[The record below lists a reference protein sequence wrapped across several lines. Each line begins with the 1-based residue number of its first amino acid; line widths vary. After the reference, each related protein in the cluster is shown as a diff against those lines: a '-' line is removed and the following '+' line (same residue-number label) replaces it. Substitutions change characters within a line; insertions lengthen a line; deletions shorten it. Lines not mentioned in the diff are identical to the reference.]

1 MEKTK
6 AFLEAHYK
14 RYILTICLLWFLM
27 FFLPWDWQIGGVSV
41 YYFVMKKLFVV
52 FGVLSILYSVLIKKI
67 SLLIFGIIFCLAF
80 WINLFWYF
88 GILPVFLGKLN
99 INKWRTRLA
108 SSPFF
113 FLIKIVGDIKIIFVD
128 GAVCMI

>member
-1 MEKTK
+1 MSKVRQ
-6 AFLEAHYK
+6 FMYSYYK
-14 RYILTICLLWFLM
+14 IYILTLCILWLLV

-88 GILPVFLGKLN
+88 GILPIFLGN
-99 INKWRTRLA
+99 
-108 SSPFF
+108 
-113 FLIKIVGDIKIIFVD
+113 
-128 GAVCMI
+128 

>member
-1 MEKTK
+1 MSKVRQ
-6 AFLEAHYK
+6 FMYSYYK
-14 RYILTICLLWFLM
+14 IYILTFCILWFLI
-27 FFLPWDWQIGGVSV
+27 FFLPWDWQIGRVSI

-88 GILPVFLGKLN
+88 GILPAFLGN
-99 INKWRTRLA
+99 
-108 SSPFF
+108 
-113 FLIKIVGDIKIIFVD
+113 
-128 GAVCMI
+128 

>member
-88 GILPVFLGKLN
+88 GILPVFLGN
-99 INKWRTRLA
+99 
-108 SSPFF
+108 
-113 FLIKIVGDIKIIFVD
+113 
-128 GAVCMI
+128 

>member
-27 FFLPWDWQIGGVSV
+27 FFLPWDWQLGGVSV
-41 YYFVMKKLFVV
+41 YYFVMKKLFMV

-67 SLLIFGIIFCLAF
+67 SLFIFGVLLCMAF
-80 WINLFWYF
+80 WINLFCSF
-88 GILPVFLGKLN
+88 GILLVFLGN
-99 INKWRTRLA
+99 
-108 SSPFF
+108 
-113 FLIKIVGDIKIIFVD
+113 
-128 GAVCMI
+128 

>member
-1 MEKTK
+1 MSKVRQ
-6 AFLEAHYK
+6 FMYSYYK
-14 RYILTICLLWFLM
+14 IYILTVCLLWFLM

-80 WINLFWYF
+80 WINLFCSF
-88 GILPVFLGKLN
+88 GILPVFLGN
-99 INKWRTRLA
+99 
-108 SSPFF
+108 
-113 FLIKIVGDIKIIFVD
+113 
-128 GAVCMI
+128 